1 MEQVIY
7 ILCGLGGVIMHCLAK
22 AKSLIDYAKRA
33 NVNFGFKDYLEKDFL
48 TIAMSLCSVFLWLLL
63 FPEVGKV
70 RPNILVFTRVS
81 FFAVGL
87 LGSWIIQTLI
97 SRAKSYIMNIVDK
110 KTNIADDKIQ
120 AFAEEP
126 DPDEPIV
133 GDRPKDRG

>member
-1 MEQVIY
+1 MEQLIY

-22 AKSLIDYAKRA
+22 AKSLMNYAKKA
-33 NVNFGFKDYLEKDFL
+33 NVKFGFKDYLEKDF
-48 TIAMSLCSVFLWLLL
+48 IAVSMSLLSVFLWLLL

-87 LGSWIIQTLI
+87 LGSWLIQTFI

-110 KTNIADDKIQ
+110 KTDKADGVELFVDDGPGGSNPPPTDPDDK
-120 AFAEEP
+120 
-126 DPDEPIV
+126 
-133 GDRPKDRG
+133 